1 MQSDPQVSPE
11 ACAEALLKSE
21 SPDMSSILAMC
32 ENLPW
37 EKPHVDACSQ
47 GRAFYAGGYR
57 KGGIFGLRK
66 HCKDFPRVIRVL
78 TALLRRTVP
87 SIPFTSIAVLDGVQS
102 GPHKDL
108 MNSSSPNIVIPL
120 STFEGGGVW
129 VEDSS
134 ASAVR
139 EVHGRPMRG
148 RVADFSLGHLLVPA
162 STSYHQTEPWT
173 GRRVV
178 LIGYCLANE
187 FSTQDA
193 ATLDSLGFP
202 LLRDVGEAALPSPTP
217 NPSLP
222 EREVPMFIEICA
234 GSAILASCFR
244 EVGWDI
250 IAIDNKRNRFH
261 PLARICVLDLSL
273 DTSWEYLRWVCKQFP
288 VKWVH
293 AAPPCGT
300 SSRAR
305 ERPGGPPPLRTDQEP
320 WGKSDLL
327 GTEADRVS
335 AANFL
340 YLALYDFVEF
350 LNSCNIHWSI
360 ENPANS
366 LLWQLD
372 PYQALVSS
380 HCKVD
385 LQTCAF
391 GGTRPTW
398 KSFLT
403 SLPQF
408 RVLGLTCPGNH
419 EHAAYGRKRLPSG
432 AMHFATS
439 EEAVYPREMCRQI
452 VQLVSR
458 ELGIHLLDLATA
470 PSQSHLFAAAAGRQ
484 ARGHRRPVVLS
495 EFESVFSHECSQ
507 LPPVDLKRRVL
518 ANELG
523 LQPGIKLLS
532 YSLKGDGAADKSFL
546 CTFGVY
552 RSKETFLQ
560 ESMSA
565 PHPFFDVLPLSDS
578 SKKILFE
585 MLTKGPAWVA
595 GFRAETL
602 KRWTRMAN
610 DLKLRELEL
619 HKSLDPKIRAV
630 LKGKRLLLWR
640 KIAEEVGWADMT
652 LFDQIEQGFELVGHR
667 PASGIFPLEMRP
679 AEQTPEQLMR
689 RSGFLKSSLLQKVS
703 SAPRNGD
710 ADELRRITMK
720 EVEAGSLDGPHPPE
734 VMDERFPDGWIPVR
748 RFGVWQSSAD
758 KTKLRPIDDFAEAE
772 VNSAFAY
779 VDKLDLRSID
789 TLVAMLRWWT
799 VCCDV
804 TARVKVSLSDGTC
817 LEGSVH
823 HAWKDQEASAPLLS
837 TMDLRNAYKQL
848 PLNPNSRRLAVCTL
862 PKPGGGVE
870 CYESQALPFG
880 ATASVVDFN
889 RFARFLHHVGE
900 CLLVPWVNYF
910 DDYPV
915 WTPAALAR
923 STDLTLRALVELMG
937 VDCAWDKMPAFSSVC
952 PMLGIELDVSDLR
965 GQGLLIRNKPG
976 RVAEVEALVRSCLK
990 VGAVESRDLLKMLG
1004 RIQFADSHVMG
1015 RAGKLALADI
1025 RTWSRCHERKVLISP
1040 AISSVNRLTSGAPR
1054 CVPCGPGQQPVLLFT
1069 DGASESRCHT
1079 VGGLLVRPGG
1089 SRPRFFACHVNEGLV
1104 ESWTESLKH
1113 IIGPVECYAVAV
1125 ARLVWHQFL
1134 AQKPCLHFIDNVA
1147 CQDAFIRGTSCSAAV
1162 RSILLAYEKCELQDA
1177 TWTWFARVASES
1189 NPSDEPSRGFFGGI
1203 VKALDAQRDSCLCPV
1218 SGKKIH
1224 DIVGPVD

>member
-1 MQSDPQVSPE
+1 M
-11 ACAEALLKSE
+11 
-21 SPDMSSILAMC
+21 
-32 ENLPW
+32 
-37 EKPHVDACSQ
+37 
-47 GRAFYAGGYR
+47 
-57 KGGIFGLRK
+57 
-66 HCKDFPRVIRVL
+66 
-78 TALLRRTVP
+78 
-87 SIPFTSIAVLDGVQS
+87 
-102 GPHKDL
+102 
-108 MNSSSPNIVIPL
+108 
-120 STFEGGGVW
+120 
-129 VEDSS
+129 
-134 ASAVR
+134 
-139 EVHGRPMRG
+139 
-148 RVADFSLGHLLVPA
+148 
-162 STSYHQTEPWT
+162 
-173 GRRVV
+173 
-178 LIGYCLANE
+178 
-187 FSTQDA
+187 
-193 ATLDSLGFP
+193 
-202 LLRDVGEAALPSPTP
+202 
-217 NPSLP
+217 
-222 EREVPMFIEICA
+222 
-234 GSAILASCFR
+234 ASCFR

-261 PLARICVLDLSL
+261 PLAKICVLDLSR

-320 WGKSDLL
+320 WGKSDLI
-327 GTEADRVS
+327 GTDADRVS

-385 LQTCAF
+385 MQTCAF

-523 LQPGIKLLS
+523 LQPGMKLLS
-532 YSLKGDGAADKSFL
+532 YSLKGDVAADKSFL

-552 RSKETFLQ
+552 RSKEKFLQ

-578 SKKILFE
+578 SKKVLFE
-585 MLTKGPAWVA
+585 MLTKGPAWDA

-703 SAPRNGD
+703 SAPRNDD

-804 TARVKVSLSDGTC
+804 TAQVKVSLSDGTC

-937 VDCAWDKMPAFSSVC
+937 VDCAWDKMPAFSPVC

-1040 AISSVNRLTSGAPR
+1040 AISSAFEVLLNRLTSGAPR

-1089 SRPRFFACHVNEGLV
+1089 SRPRFFACHVSEGLV

-1162 RSILLAYEKCELQDA
+1162 RSILLAYEECELQDA